1 MRFSDIITFFTDTVF
16 RKSAGDFRNPVAR
29 WAVRQYKLLFYTVQ
43 GLSSHGT
50 MVRSAALTFYT
61 LMSLVP
67 VVALVFAVVKGFGL
81 ADGLEQNLYEVLP
94 QSPEVIDYVVDFA
107 QKALARTQGGWVALV
122 GVLTLFWAVIKVFG
136 SIEDAFNNIWEVKG
150 TRSAARKYSDY
161 IAVVVIAPILW
172 VVSSSFGNYAA
183 EILGVAGSPALEV
196 LSRAASLAV
205 TWVMFTFIY
214 VVLPGTKVRLTS
226 ALTAGIVAGT
236 VFLLFQWGY
245 VYLQRW
251 MTSYNAIYGSF
262 AALPLF
268 LLWMQI
274 SWEILLL
281 GGELS
286 FAYQNAAR
294 FDEERESLLVS
305 YDCRRKLMVGV
316 VVLVA
321 RAFRDGRGAVSF
333 SEIRDRLDV
342 PTRIMNNILFTLVQA
357 RMLNEIRTEGTEYD
371 LEYAPARDIS
381 QLRVYDV
388 LEAVDSHGFGRD
400 TIDMRTNR
408 ELRRGAEAVE
418 RLKAVTRAS
427 DRNVRIVDL
436 MDGADALIRSGGNWV
451 AFFTRLNI
459 IAWFRFVFLVF
470 REVCIRAG
478 ISFPMQKQL
487 DAYICINQVL
497 KAYLEQL
504 KQIDFERFQK
514 ESTKYKQVIVGME
527 KAVTEEELNA
537 VLKNEYA
544 ALGLKL
550 PYGGDFDAFM
560 KDKTVTLTF
569 E

>member
-1 MRFSDIITFFTDTVF
+1 MRLSDIITFFTDTVF
-16 RKSAGDFRNPVAR
+16 RKGAGEYRNPVAR

-81 ADGLEQNLYEVLP
+81 AEGLEQNLYEVLP

-136 SIEDAFNNIWEVKG
+136 SIEDAFNNIWEVRS
-150 TRSAARKYSDY
+150 TRSAARKYGDY
-161 IAVVVIAPILW
+161 IAVVVVAPILW
-172 VVSSSFGNYAA
+172 VISSSMGNYAA

-196 LSRAASLAV
+196 LSRAGSLVVA
-205 TWVMFTFIY
+205 WVMFTFIY
-214 VVLPGTKVRLTS
+214 VVLPSTKVRLTA
-226 ALTAGIVAGT
+226 ALTAGVVAGT
-236 VFLLFQWGY
+236 AFVLFQWGY

-286 FAYQNAAR
+286 FAYQNVAR

-316 VVLVA
+316 MLLVS

-342 PTRIMNNILFTLVQA
+342 PTRIMNNILYTLVQA
-357 RMLNEIRTEGTEYD
+357 RMLNEIRTEGTDYD

-381 QLRVYDV
+381 TLRVYDI
-388 LEAVDSHGFGRD
+388 LSAVDSHGFGRD
-400 TIDMRTNR
+400 TIDMRSNR
-408 ELRRGAEAVE
+408 ELRRCAEVVE
-418 RLKAVTRAS
+418 RLKDVTRAS
-427 DRNVRIVDL
+427 TENVLLTEL
-436 MDGADALIRSGGNWV
+436 MDGA
-451 AFFTRLNI
+451 
-459 IAWFRFVFLVF
+459 
-470 REVCIRAG
+470 E
-478 ISFPMQKQL
+478 QKSE
-487 DAYICINQVL
+487 D
-497 KAYLEQL
+497 
-504 KQIDFERFQK
+504 
-514 ESTKYKQVIVGME
+514 
-527 KAVTEEELNA
+527 
-537 VLKNEYA
+537 
-544 ALGLKL
+544 
-550 PYGGDFDAFM
+550 
-560 KDKTVTLTF
+560 
-569 E
+569 

>member
-1 MRFSDIITFFTDTVF
+1 MRLSDIITFFTDTVF
-16 RKSAGDFRNPVAR
+16 RKGAGEYRNPVAR

-81 ADGLEQNLYEVLP
+81 AEGLEQNLYEVLP
-94 QSPEVIDYVVDFA
+94 QSPEVIDYVVGFA

-136 SIEDAFNNIWEVKG
+136 SIEDAFNNIWEVRS
-150 TRSAARKYSDY
+150 TRSAARKYGDY
-161 IAVVVIAPILW
+161 IAVVVVAPILW
-172 VVSSSFGNYAA
+172 VISSSMGNYAA
-183 EILGVAGSPALEV
+183 EILDVAGSPALEV
-196 LSRAASLAV
+196 LSRAGSLVVA
-205 TWVMFTFIY
+205 WVMFTFIY
-214 VVLPGTKVRLTS
+214 VVLPSTKVRFTA
-226 ALTAGIVAGT
+226 ALTAGVVAGT
-236 VFLLFQWGY
+236 AFVLFQWGY

-286 FAYQNAAR
+286 FAYQNVAR

-316 VVLVA
+316 MLLVS

-342 PTRIMNNILFTLVQA
+342 PTRIMNNILYTLVQA
-357 RMLNEIRTEGTEYD
+357 RMLNEIRTEGTDYD

-381 QLRVYDV
+381 TLRVYDI
-388 LEAVDSHGFGRD
+388 LSAVDSHGFGRD
-400 TIDMRTNR
+400 TIDMRSNR
-408 ELRRGAEAVE
+408 ELRRCAEVVE
-418 RLKAVTRAS
+418 RLKDVTRAS
-427 DRNVRIVDL
+427 TENVLLTEL
-436 MDGADALIRSGGNWV
+436 MDGA
-451 AFFTRLNI
+451 
-459 IAWFRFVFLVF
+459 
-470 REVCIRAG
+470 E
-478 ISFPMQKQL
+478 QKSE
-487 DAYICINQVL
+487 D
-497 KAYLEQL
+497 
-504 KQIDFERFQK
+504 
-514 ESTKYKQVIVGME
+514 
-527 KAVTEEELNA
+527 
-537 VLKNEYA
+537 
-544 ALGLKL
+544 
-550 PYGGDFDAFM
+550 
-560 KDKTVTLTF
+560 
-569 E
+569 

>member
-1 MRFSDIITFFTDTVF
+1 MRLSDIITFFTDTVF
-16 RKSAGDFRNPVAR
+16 RKGAGEYRNPVAR

-81 ADGLEQNLYEVLP
+81 AEGLEQNLYEVLP
-94 QSPEVIDYVVDFA
+94 QSPEVIDYVVGFA

-136 SIEDAFNNIWEVKG
+136 SIEDAFNNIWEVRS
-150 TRSAARKYSDY
+150 TRSAARKYGDY
-161 IAVVVIAPILW
+161 IAVVVVAPILW
-172 VVSSSFGNYAA
+172 VISSSMGNYAA

-196 LSRAASLAV
+196 LSRAGSLVVA
-205 TWVMFTFIY
+205 WVMFTFIY
-214 VVLPGTKVRLTS
+214 VVLPSTKVRFTA
-226 ALTAGIVAGT
+226 ALTAGVVAGT
-236 VFLLFQWGY
+236 AFVLFQWGY

-286 FAYQNAAR
+286 FAYQNVAR

-316 VVLVA
+316 MVLVS

-342 PTRIMNNILFTLVQA
+342 PTRIMNNILYTLVQA
-357 RMLNEIRTEGTEYD
+357 RMLSEIRTEGTDYD

-381 QLRVYDV
+381 TLRVYDI
-388 LEAVDSHGFGRD
+388 LSAVDSHGFGRD
-400 TIDMRTNR
+400 TIDMRSNR
-408 ELRRGAEAVE
+408 ELRRCAEVVE
-418 RLKAVTRAS
+418 RLKDVTRAS
-427 DRNVRIVDL
+427 TENVLLTEL
-436 MDGADALIRSGGNWV
+436 MDGAEQRS
-451 AFFTRLNI
+451 
-459 IAWFRFVFLVF
+459 
-470 REVCIRAG
+470 E
-478 ISFPMQKQL
+478 
-487 DAYICINQVL
+487 D
-497 KAYLEQL
+497 
-504 KQIDFERFQK
+504 
-514 ESTKYKQVIVGME
+514 
-527 KAVTEEELNA
+527 
-537 VLKNEYA
+537 
-544 ALGLKL
+544 
-550 PYGGDFDAFM
+550 
-560 KDKTVTLTF
+560 
-569 E
+569 

>member
-1 MRFSDIITFFTDTVF
+1 MRLSDIITFFTDTVF
-16 RKSAGDFRNPVAR
+16 RKGAGEYRNPVAR

-81 ADGLEQNLYEVLP
+81 AEGLEQNLYEVLP
-94 QSPEVIDYVVDFA
+94 QSPEVIDYVVGFA

-136 SIEDAFNNIWEVKG
+136 SIEDAFNNIWEVRS
-150 TRSAARKYSDY
+150 TRSAARKYGDY
-161 IAVVVIAPILW
+161 IAVVVVAPILW
-172 VVSSSFGNYAA
+172 VISSSMGNYAA

-196 LSRAASLAV
+196 LSRAGSLVVA
-205 TWVMFTFIY
+205 WVMFTFIY
-214 VVLPGTKVRLTS
+214 VVLPSTKVRFTA
-226 ALTAGIVAGT
+226 ALTAGVVAGT
-236 VFLLFQWGY
+236 AFVLFQWGY

-286 FAYQNAAR
+286 FAYQNVAR

-316 VVLVA
+316 MVLVS
-321 RAFRDGRGAVSF
+321 RAFRDGHGAVSF

-342 PTRIMNNILFTLVQA
+342 PTRIMNNILYTLVQA

-381 QLRVYDV
+381 TLRVYDI
-388 LEAVDSHGFGRD
+388 LSAVDSHGFGRD
-400 TIDMRTNR
+400 TIDMRSNR
-408 ELRRGAEAVE
+408 ELRRCAEVVE
-418 RLKAVTRAS
+418 RLKDVTRAS
-427 DRNVRIVDL
+427 TENVLLTEL
-436 MDGADALIRSGGNWV
+436 MDGA
-451 AFFTRLNI
+451 
-459 IAWFRFVFLVF
+459 
-470 REVCIRAG
+470 E
-478 ISFPMQKQL
+478 QKSE
-487 DAYICINQVL
+487 D
-497 KAYLEQL
+497 
-504 KQIDFERFQK
+504 
-514 ESTKYKQVIVGME
+514 
-527 KAVTEEELNA
+527 
-537 VLKNEYA
+537 
-544 ALGLKL
+544 
-550 PYGGDFDAFM
+550 
-560 KDKTVTLTF
+560 
-569 E
+569 

>member
-214 VVLPGTKVRLTS
+214 VVLPSTKVRLTS

-316 VVLVA
+316 MVLVS

-436 MDGADALIRSGGNWV
+436 MDGADETDN
-451 AFFTRLNI
+451 
-459 IAWFRFVFLVF
+459 
-470 REVCIRAG
+470 
-478 ISFPMQKQL
+478 
-487 DAYICINQVL
+487 
-497 KAYLEQL
+497 
-504 KQIDFERFQK
+504 
-514 ESTKYKQVIVGME
+514 
-527 KAVTEEELNA
+527 
-537 VLKNEYA
+537 
-544 ALGLKL
+544 
-550 PYGGDFDAFM
+550 
-560 KDKTVTLTF
+560 
-569 E
+569 

>member
-281 GGELS
+281 
-286 FAYQNAAR
+286 
-294 FDEERESLLVS
+294 VS

-436 MDGADALIRSGGNWV
+436 MDGADETDN
-451 AFFTRLNI
+451 
-459 IAWFRFVFLVF
+459 
-470 REVCIRAG
+470 
-478 ISFPMQKQL
+478 
-487 DAYICINQVL
+487 
-497 KAYLEQL
+497 
-504 KQIDFERFQK
+504 
-514 ESTKYKQVIVGME
+514 
-527 KAVTEEELNA
+527 
-537 VLKNEYA
+537 
-544 ALGLKL
+544 
-550 PYGGDFDAFM
+550 
-560 KDKTVTLTF
+560 
-569 E
+569 

>member
-1 MRFSDIITFFTDTVF
+1 MRLSDIITFFTDTVF
-16 RKSAGDFRNPVAR
+16 RKGAGEYRNPVAR

-81 ADGLEQNLYEVLP
+81 AEGLEQNLYEVLP
-94 QSPEVIDYVVDFA
+94 QSPEVIDYVVGFA

-136 SIEDAFNNIWEVKG
+136 SIEDAFNNIWEVRS
-150 TRSAARKYSDY
+150 TRSAARKYGDY
-161 IAVVVIAPILW
+161 IAVVVVAPILW
-172 VVSSSFGNYAA
+172 VISSSMGNYAA

-196 LSRAASLAV
+196 LSRAGSLVVA
-205 TWVMFTFIY
+205 WVMFTFIY
-214 VVLPGTKVRLTS
+214 VVLPSTKVRFTA
-226 ALTAGIVAGT
+226 ALTAGVVAGT
-236 VFLLFQWGY
+236 AFVLFQWGY

-286 FAYQNAAR
+286 FAYQNVAR

-316 VVLVA
+316 MVLVS

-342 PTRIMNNILFTLVQA
+342 PTRIMNNILYTLVQA
-357 RMLNEIRTEGTEYD
+357 RLLNEIRTEGTDYD

-381 QLRVYDV
+381 TLRVYDI
-388 LEAVDSHGFGRD
+388 LSAVDSHGFGRD
-400 TIDMRTNR
+400 TIDMRSNR
-408 ELRRGAEAVE
+408 ELRRCAEVVE
-418 RLKAVTRAS
+418 RLKDVTRAS
-427 DRNVRIVDL
+427 AENVLLIDI
-436 MDGADALIRSGGNWV
+436 MDGA
-451 AFFTRLNI
+451 
-459 IAWFRFVFLVF
+459 
-470 REVCIRAG
+470 E
-478 ISFPMQKQL
+478 QKSE
-487 DAYICINQVL
+487 D
-497 KAYLEQL
+497 
-504 KQIDFERFQK
+504 
-514 ESTKYKQVIVGME
+514 
-527 KAVTEEELNA
+527 
-537 VLKNEYA
+537 
-544 ALGLKL
+544 
-550 PYGGDFDAFM
+550 
-560 KDKTVTLTF
+560 
-569 E
+569 

>member
-1 MRFSDIITFFTDTVF
+1 MRLSDIITFFTDTVF
-16 RKSAGDFRNPVAR
+16 RKGAGEYRNPVAR

-81 ADGLEQNLYEVLP
+81 AEGLEQNLYEVLP
-94 QSPEVIDYVVDFA
+94 QSPEVIDYVVGFA

-136 SIEDAFNNIWEVKG
+136 SIEDAFNNIWEVRS
-150 TRSAARKYSDY
+150 TRSAARKYGDY
-161 IAVVVIAPILW
+161 IAVVVVAPILW
-172 VVSSSFGNYAA
+172 VISSSMGNYAA

-196 LSRAASLAV
+196 LSRAGSLVVA
-205 TWVMFTFIY
+205 WVMFTFIY
-214 VVLPGTKVRLTS
+214 VVLPSTKVRFTA
-226 ALTAGIVAGT
+226 ALTAGVVAGT
-236 VFLLFQWGY
+236 AFVLFQWGY

-286 FAYQNAAR
+286 FAYQNVAR

-316 VVLVA
+316 MLLVS

-342 PTRIMNNILFTLVQA
+342 PTRIMNNILYTLVQA
-357 RMLNEIRTEGTEYD
+357 RMLSEIRTEGTDYD

-381 QLRVYDV
+381 TLRVYDI
-388 LEAVDSHGFGRD
+388 LSAVDSHGFGRD
-400 TIDMRTNR
+400 TIDMRSNR
-408 ELRRGAEAVE
+408 ELRRSAEVVE
-418 RLKAVTRAS
+418 RLKDVTRAS
-427 DRNVRIVDL
+427 TENVLLTEL
-436 MDGADALIRSGGNWV
+436 MDGA
-451 AFFTRLNI
+451 
-459 IAWFRFVFLVF
+459 
-470 REVCIRAG
+470 E
-478 ISFPMQKQL
+478 QKSE
-487 DAYICINQVL
+487 D
-497 KAYLEQL
+497 
-504 KQIDFERFQK
+504 
-514 ESTKYKQVIVGME
+514 
-527 KAVTEEELNA
+527 
-537 VLKNEYA
+537 
-544 ALGLKL
+544 
-550 PYGGDFDAFM
+550 
-560 KDKTVTLTF
+560 
-569 E
+569 

>member
-1 MRFSDIITFFTDTVF
+1 MRLSDIITFFTDTVF
-16 RKSAGDFRNPVAR
+16 RKGAGEYRNPVAR

-81 ADGLEQNLYEVLP
+81 ADGLEQNLYDVLP
-94 QSPEVIDYVVDFA
+94 QSPEVIDYVVGFA

-136 SIEDAFNNIWEVKG
+136 SIEDAFNNIWEVRS
-150 TRSAARKYSDY
+150 TRSAARKYGDY
-161 IAVVVIAPILW
+161 IAVVVVAPILW
-172 VVSSSFGNYAA
+172 VISSSMGSYAA

-196 LSRAASLAV
+196 LSRAGSLVVA
-205 TWVMFTFIY
+205 WVMFTFIY
-214 VVLPGTKVRLTS
+214 VVLPSTKVRLTA
-226 ALTAGIVAGT
+226 ALTAGVVAGT
-236 VFLLFQWGY
+236 AFVLFQWGY

-286 FAYQNAAR
+286 FAYQNVSR

-316 VVLVA
+316 MLLVS

-342 PTRIMNNILFTLVQA
+342 PTRIMNNILYTLVRA
-357 RMLNEIRTEGTEYD
+357 RMLSEIRTEGTEYD

-381 QLRVYDV
+381 TLRVYDI
-388 LEAVDSHGFGRD
+388 LSAVDSHGFGRD
-400 TIDMRTNR
+400 TIDMRSNR
-408 ELRRGAEAVE
+408 ELRRCAEVVE
-418 RLKAVTRAS
+418 RLKDVTRAS
-427 DRNVRIVDL
+427 AENVLLTEL
-436 MDGADALIRSGGNWV
+436 MDGAEPKSED
-451 AFFTRLNI
+451 
-459 IAWFRFVFLVF
+459 
-470 REVCIRAG
+470 
-478 ISFPMQKQL
+478 
-487 DAYICINQVL
+487 
-497 KAYLEQL
+497 
-504 KQIDFERFQK
+504 
-514 ESTKYKQVIVGME
+514 
-527 KAVTEEELNA
+527 
-537 VLKNEYA
+537 
-544 ALGLKL
+544 
-550 PYGGDFDAFM
+550 
-560 KDKTVTLTF
+560 
-569 E
+569 

>member
-316 VVLVA
+316 VVLVS

-436 MDGADALIRSGGNWV
+436 MDGADETDN
-451 AFFTRLNI
+451 
-459 IAWFRFVFLVF
+459 
-470 REVCIRAG
+470 
-478 ISFPMQKQL
+478 
-487 DAYICINQVL
+487 
-497 KAYLEQL
+497 
-504 KQIDFERFQK
+504 
-514 ESTKYKQVIVGME
+514 
-527 KAVTEEELNA
+527 
-537 VLKNEYA
+537 
-544 ALGLKL
+544 
-550 PYGGDFDAFM
+550 
-560 KDKTVTLTF
+560 
-569 E
+569 

>member
-1 MRFSDIITFFTDTVF
+1 MRLSDIITFFTDTVF
-16 RKSAGDFRNPVAR
+16 RKGAGEYRNPVAR

-81 ADGLEQNLYEVLP
+81 AEGLEQNLYEVLP
-94 QSPEVIDYVVDFA
+94 QSPEVIDYVVGFA

-136 SIEDAFNNIWEVKG
+136 SIEDAFNNIWEVRS
-150 TRSAARKYSDY
+150 TRSAARKYGDY
-161 IAVVVIAPILW
+161 IAVVVVAPILW
-172 VVSSSFGNYAA
+172 VISSSMGNYAA

-196 LSRAASLAV
+196 LSRAGSLVVA
-205 TWVMFTFIY
+205 WVMFTFIY
-214 VVLPGTKVRLTS
+214 VVLPSTKVRFTA
-226 ALTAGIVAGT
+226 ALTAGVVAGT
-236 VFLLFQWGY
+236 AFVLFQWGY

-286 FAYQNAAR
+286 FAYQNVAR

-316 VVLVA
+316 MLLVS

-342 PTRIMNNILFTLVQA
+342 PTRIMNNILYTLVQA
-357 RMLNEIRTEGTEYD
+357 RMLNEIRTEGTDYD

-381 QLRVYDV
+381 TLRVYDI
-388 LEAVDSHGFGRD
+388 LSAVDSHGFGRD
-400 TIDMRTNR
+400 TIDMRSNR
-408 ELRRGAEAVE
+408 ELRRCAEVVE
-418 RLKAVTRAS
+418 RLKDMTRAS
-427 DRNVRIVDL
+427 AENVLLTEL
-436 MDGADALIRSGGNWV
+436 MDGA
-451 AFFTRLNI
+451 
-459 IAWFRFVFLVF
+459 
-470 REVCIRAG
+470 E
-478 ISFPMQKQL
+478 QKSE
-487 DAYICINQVL
+487 D
-497 KAYLEQL
+497 
-504 KQIDFERFQK
+504 
-514 ESTKYKQVIVGME
+514 
-527 KAVTEEELNA
+527 
-537 VLKNEYA
+537 
-544 ALGLKL
+544 
-550 PYGGDFDAFM
+550 
-560 KDKTVTLTF
+560 
-569 E
+569 

>member
-1 MRFSDIITFFTDTVF
+1 MRLSDIITFFTDTVF
-16 RKSAGDFRNPVAR
+16 RKGAGEYRNPVAR

-81 ADGLEQNLYEVLP
+81 AEGLEQNLYEVLP
-94 QSPEVIDYVVDFA
+94 QSPEVIDYVVGFA

-136 SIEDAFNNIWEVKG
+136 SIEDAFNNIWEVRS
-150 TRSAARKYSDY
+150 TRSAARKYGDY
-161 IAVVVIAPILW
+161 IAVVVVAPILW
-172 VVSSSFGNYAA
+172 VISSSMGNYAA

-196 LSRAASLAV
+196 LSRAGSLVVA
-205 TWVMFTFIY
+205 WVMFTFIY
-214 VVLPGTKVRLTS
+214 VVLPSTKVRFTA
-226 ALTAGIVAGT
+226 ALTAGVVAGT
-236 VFLLFQWGY
+236 AFVLFQWGY

-286 FAYQNAAR
+286 FAYQNVAR

-316 VVLVA
+316 MLLVS

-342 PTRIMNNILFTLVQA
+342 PTRIMNNILYTLVQA
-357 RMLNEIRTEGTEYD
+357 RMLNEIRTEGTDYD

-381 QLRVYDV
+381 TLRVYDI
-388 LEAVDSHGFGRD
+388 LSAVDSHGFGRD
-400 TIDMRTNR
+400 TIDMRSNR
-408 ELRRGAEAVE
+408 ELRRCAEVVE
-418 RLKAVTRAS
+418 RLKDVTRAS
-427 DRNVRIVDL
+427 AENVLLIDI
-436 MDGADALIRSGGNWV
+436 MDGAEQRS
-451 AFFTRLNI
+451 
-459 IAWFRFVFLVF
+459 
-470 REVCIRAG
+470 E
-478 ISFPMQKQL
+478 
-487 DAYICINQVL
+487 D
-497 KAYLEQL
+497 
-504 KQIDFERFQK
+504 
-514 ESTKYKQVIVGME
+514 
-527 KAVTEEELNA
+527 
-537 VLKNEYA
+537 
-544 ALGLKL
+544 
-550 PYGGDFDAFM
+550 
-560 KDKTVTLTF
+560 
-569 E
+569 

>member
-1 MRFSDIITFFTDTVF
+1 MRLSDIITFFTDTVF
-16 RKSAGDFRNPVAR
+16 RKGAGEYRNPVAR

-81 ADGLEQNLYEVLP
+81 AEGLEQNLYEVLP
-94 QSPEVIDYVVDFA
+94 QSPEVIDYVVGFA

-136 SIEDAFNNIWEVKG
+136 SIEDAFNNIWEVRS
-150 TRSAARKYSDY
+150 TRSAARKYGDY
-161 IAVVVIAPILW
+161 IAVVVVAPILW
-172 VVSSSFGNYAA
+172 VISSSMGNYAA

-196 LSRAASLAV
+196 LSRAGSLVVA
-205 TWVMFTFIY
+205 WVMFTFIY
-214 VVLPGTKVRLTS
+214 VVLPSTKVRFTA
-226 ALTAGIVAGT
+226 ALTAGVVAGT
-236 VFLLFQWGY
+236 AFVLFQWGY

-286 FAYQNAAR
+286 FAYQNVAR

-316 VVLVA
+316 MVLVS

-342 PTRIMNNILFTLVQA
+342 PTRIMNNILYTLVQA
-357 RMLNEIRTEGTEYD
+357 RMLSEIRSEGTDYD

-381 QLRVYDV
+381 TLRVYDI
-388 LEAVDSHGFGRD
+388 LSAVDSHGFGRD
-400 TIDMRTNR
+400 TIDMRSNR
-408 ELRRGAEAVE
+408 ELRRCAEVVE
-418 RLKAVTRAS
+418 RLKDVTRAS
-427 DRNVRIVDL
+427 TENVLLTEL
-436 MDGADALIRSGGNWV
+436 MDGAEQK
-451 AFFTRLNI
+451 
-459 IAWFRFVFLVF
+459 
-470 REVCIRAG
+470 RE
-478 ISFPMQKQL
+478 
-487 DAYICINQVL
+487 D
-497 KAYLEQL
+497 
-504 KQIDFERFQK
+504 
-514 ESTKYKQVIVGME
+514 
-527 KAVTEEELNA
+527 
-537 VLKNEYA
+537 
-544 ALGLKL
+544 
-550 PYGGDFDAFM
+550 
-560 KDKTVTLTF
+560 
-569 E
+569 

>member
-1 MRFSDIITFFTDTVF
+1 MRLSDIITFFTDTVF
-16 RKSAGDFRNPVAR
+16 RKGAGEYRNPVAR

-81 ADGLEQNLYEVLP
+81 AEGLEQNLYEVLP
-94 QSPEVIDYVVDFA
+94 QSPEVIYYVVGFA

-136 SIEDAFNNIWEVKG
+136 SIEDAFNNIWEVRS
-150 TRSAARKYSDY
+150 TRSAARKYGDY
-161 IAVVVIAPILW
+161 IAVVVVAPILW
-172 VVSSSFGNYAA
+172 VISSSMGNYAA

-196 LSRAASLAV
+196 LSRAGSLVVA
-205 TWVMFTFIY
+205 WVMFTFIY
-214 VVLPGTKVRLTS
+214 VVLPSTKVRFTA
-226 ALTAGIVAGT
+226 ALTAGVVAGT
-236 VFLLFQWGY
+236 AFVLFQWGY

-286 FAYQNAAR
+286 FAYQNVAR

-316 VVLVA
+316 MVLVS

-342 PTRIMNNILFTLVQA
+342 PTRIMNNILYTLVQA

-381 QLRVYDV
+381 TLRVYDI
-388 LEAVDSHGFGRD
+388 LSAVDSHGFGRD
-400 TIDMRTNR
+400 TIDMRSNR
-408 ELRRGAEAVE
+408 ELRRCAEVVE
-418 RLKAVTRAS
+418 RLKDVTRAS
-427 DRNVRIVDL
+427 AENVLLIDI
-436 MDGADALIRSGGNWV
+436 MDGA
-451 AFFTRLNI
+451 
-459 IAWFRFVFLVF
+459 
-470 REVCIRAG
+470 E
-478 ISFPMQKQL
+478 QKSE
-487 DAYICINQVL
+487 D
-497 KAYLEQL
+497 
-504 KQIDFERFQK
+504 
-514 ESTKYKQVIVGME
+514 
-527 KAVTEEELNA
+527 
-537 VLKNEYA
+537 
-544 ALGLKL
+544 
-550 PYGGDFDAFM
+550 
-560 KDKTVTLTF
+560 
-569 E
+569 

>member
-1 MRFSDIITFFTDTVF
+1 MRLSDIITFFTDTVF
-16 RKSAGDFRNPVAR
+16 RKGAGEYRNPVAR

-81 ADGLEQNLYEVLP
+81 AEGLEQNLYEVLP
-94 QSPEVIDYVVDFA
+94 QSPEVIDYVVGFA

-136 SIEDAFNNIWEVKG
+136 SIEDAFNNIWEVRS
-150 TRSAARKYSDY
+150 TRSAARKYGDY
-161 IAVVVIAPILW
+161 IAVVVVAPILW
-172 VVSSSFGNYAA
+172 VISSSMGNYAA

-196 LSRAASLAV
+196 LSRAGSLVVA
-205 TWVMFTFIY
+205 WVMFTFIY
-214 VVLPGTKVRLTS
+214 VVLPSTKVRFTA
-226 ALTAGIVAGT
+226 ALTAGVVAGT
-236 VFLLFQWGY
+236 AFVLFQWGY

-286 FAYQNAAR
+286 FAYQNVAR

-316 VVLVA
+316 MLLVS

-342 PTRIMNNILFTLVQA
+342 PTRIMNNILYTLVQA
-357 RMLNEIRTEGTEYD
+357 RMLNEIRTEGTDYD

-381 QLRVYDV
+381 TLRVYDI
-388 LEAVDSHGFGRD
+388 LSAVDSHGFGRD
-400 TIDMRTNR
+400 TIDMRSNR
-408 ELRRGAEAVE
+408 ELRRCAEVVE
-418 RLKAVTRAS
+418 RLKDVTRAS
-427 DRNVRIVDL
+427 TENVLLTEL
-436 MDGADALIRSGGNWV
+436 MDGAEQK
-451 AFFTRLNI
+451 
-459 IAWFRFVFLVF
+459 
-470 REVCIRAG
+470 RE
-478 ISFPMQKQL
+478 
-487 DAYICINQVL
+487 D
-497 KAYLEQL
+497 
-504 KQIDFERFQK
+504 
-514 ESTKYKQVIVGME
+514 
-527 KAVTEEELNA
+527 
-537 VLKNEYA
+537 
-544 ALGLKL
+544 
-550 PYGGDFDAFM
+550 
-560 KDKTVTLTF
+560 
-569 E
+569 

>member
-1 MRFSDIITFFTDTVF
+1 MRLSDIITFFTDTVF
-16 RKSAGDFRNPVAR
+16 RKGAGEYRNPVAR

-81 ADGLEQNLYEVLP
+81 AEGLEQNLYEVLP
-94 QSPEVIDYVVDFA
+94 QSPEMIDYVVGFA

-136 SIEDAFNNIWEVKG
+136 SIEDAFNNIWEVRS
-150 TRSAARKYSDY
+150 TRSAARKYGDY
-161 IAVVVIAPILW
+161 IAVVVVAPILW
-172 VVSSSFGNYAA
+172 VISSSMGNYAA

-196 LSRAASLAV
+196 LSRAGSLVVA
-205 TWVMFTFIY
+205 WVMFTFIY
-214 VVLPGTKVRLTS
+214 VVLPSTKVRFTA
-226 ALTAGIVAGT
+226 ALTAGVVAGT
-236 VFLLFQWGY
+236 AFVLFQWGY

-286 FAYQNAAR
+286 FAYQNVAR

-316 VVLVA
+316 MLLVS

-342 PTRIMNNILFTLVQA
+342 PTRIMNNILYTLVQA
-357 RMLNEIRTEGTEYD
+357 RLLNEIRTEGTDYD

-381 QLRVYDV
+381 TLRVYDI
-388 LEAVDSHGFGRD
+388 LSAVDSHGFGRD
-400 TIDMRTNR
+400 TIDMRSNR
-408 ELRRGAEAVE
+408 ELRRCAEVVE
-418 RLKAVTRAS
+418 RLKDVTRAS
-427 DRNVRIVDL
+427 TENVLLTEL
-436 MDGADALIRSGGNWV
+436 MDGA
-451 AFFTRLNI
+451 
-459 IAWFRFVFLVF
+459 
-470 REVCIRAG
+470 E
-478 ISFPMQKQL
+478 QKS
-487 DAYICINQVL
+487 D
-497 KAYLEQL
+497 
-504 KQIDFERFQK
+504 D
-514 ESTKYKQVIVGME
+514 
-527 KAVTEEELNA
+527 
-537 VLKNEYA
+537 
-544 ALGLKL
+544 
-550 PYGGDFDAFM
+550 
-560 KDKTVTLTF
+560 
-569 E
+569 

>member
-1 MRFSDIITFFTDTVF
+1 MRLSDIITFFTDTVF
-16 RKSAGDFRNPVAR
+16 RKGAGEYRNPVAR

-81 ADGLEQNLYEVLP
+81 AEGLEQNLYEVLP
-94 QSPEVIDYVVDFA
+94 QSPEVIDYVVGFA

-136 SIEDAFNNIWEVKG
+136 SIEDAFNNIWEVRS
-150 TRSAARKYSDY
+150 TRSAARKYGDY
-161 IAVVVIAPILW
+161 IAVVVVAPILW
-172 VVSSSFGNYAA
+172 VISSSMGNYAA

-196 LSRAASLAV
+196 LSRAGSLVVA
-205 TWVMFTFIY
+205 WVMFTFIY
-214 VVLPGTKVRLTS
+214 VVLPSTKVRFTA
-226 ALTAGIVAGT
+226 ALTAGVVAGT
-236 VFLLFQWGY
+236 AFVLFQWGY

-286 FAYQNAAR
+286 FAYQNVAR

-316 VVLVA
+316 MVLVS

-342 PTRIMNNILFTLVQA
+342 PTRIMNNILYSLVQA
-357 RMLNEIRTEGTEYD
+357 RMLSEIRTEGTDYD

-381 QLRVYDV
+381 TLRVYDI
-388 LEAVDSHGFGRD
+388 LSAVDSHGFGRD
-400 TIDMRTNR
+400 TIDMRSNR
-408 ELRRGAEAVE
+408 ELRRCAEVVE
-418 RLKAVTRAS
+418 RLKDVTRAS
-427 DRNVRIVDL
+427 TENVLLTEL
-436 MDGADALIRSGGNWV
+436 MDGA
-451 AFFTRLNI
+451 
-459 IAWFRFVFLVF
+459 
-470 REVCIRAG
+470 E
-478 ISFPMQKQL
+478 QKSE
-487 DAYICINQVL
+487 D
-497 KAYLEQL
+497 
-504 KQIDFERFQK
+504 
-514 ESTKYKQVIVGME
+514 
-527 KAVTEEELNA
+527 
-537 VLKNEYA
+537 
-544 ALGLKL
+544 
-550 PYGGDFDAFM
+550 
-560 KDKTVTLTF
+560 
-569 E
+569 

>member
-1 MRFSDIITFFTDTVF
+1 MRLSDIITFFTDTVF
-16 RKSAGDFRNPVAR
+16 RKGAGEYRNPVAR

-81 ADGLEQNLYEVLP
+81 AEGLEQNLYEVLP
-94 QSPEVIDYVVDFA
+94 QSPEVIDYVVGFA

-122 GVLTLFWAVIKVFG
+122 GVLTLFWAVIKGFG
-136 SIEDAFNNIWEVKG
+136 SIEDAFNNIWEVRS
-150 TRSAARKYSDY
+150 TRSAARKYGDY
-161 IAVVVIAPILW
+161 IAVVVVAPILW
-172 VVSSSFGNYAA
+172 VISSSMGNYAA

-196 LSRAASLAV
+196 LSRAGSLVVA
-205 TWVMFTFIY
+205 WVMFTFIY
-214 VVLPGTKVRLTS
+214 VVLPSTKVRFTA
-226 ALTAGIVAGT
+226 ALTAGVVAGT
-236 VFLLFQWGY
+236 AFVLFQWGY

-286 FAYQNAAR
+286 FAYQNVAR

-316 VVLVA
+316 MLLVS

-342 PTRIMNNILFTLVQA
+342 PTRIMNNILYTLVQA
-357 RMLNEIRTEGTEYD
+357 RMLNEIRTEGTDYD

-381 QLRVYDV
+381 TLRVYDI
-388 LEAVDSHGFGRD
+388 LSAVDSHGFGRD
-400 TIDMRTNR
+400 TIDMRSNR
-408 ELRRGAEAVE
+408 ELRRCAEVVE
-418 RLKAVTRAS
+418 RLKDVTRAS
-427 DRNVRIVDL
+427 TENVLLTEL
-436 MDGADALIRSGGNWV
+436 MDGA
-451 AFFTRLNI
+451 
-459 IAWFRFVFLVF
+459 
-470 REVCIRAG
+470 E
-478 ISFPMQKQL
+478 QKSE
-487 DAYICINQVL
+487 D
-497 KAYLEQL
+497 
-504 KQIDFERFQK
+504 
-514 ESTKYKQVIVGME
+514 
-527 KAVTEEELNA
+527 
-537 VLKNEYA
+537 
-544 ALGLKL
+544 
-550 PYGGDFDAFM
+550 
-560 KDKTVTLTF
+560 
-569 E
+569 

>member
-1 MRFSDIITFFTDTVF
+1 MRLSDIITFFTDTVF
-16 RKSAGDFRNPVAR
+16 RKGAGEYRNPVAR

-81 ADGLEQNLYEVLP
+81 AEGLEQNLYEVLP
-94 QSPEVIDYVVDFA
+94 QSPEVIDYVVGFA

-136 SIEDAFNNIWEVKG
+136 SIEDAFNNIWEVRS
-150 TRSAARKYSDY
+150 TRSAARKYGDY
-161 IAVVVIAPILW
+161 IAVVVVAPILW
-172 VVSSSFGNYAA
+172 VISSSMGNYAA

-196 LSRAASLAV
+196 LSRAGSLVVA
-205 TWVMFTFIY
+205 WVMFTFIY
-214 VVLPGTKVRLTS
+214 VVLPSTKVRFTA
-226 ALTAGIVAGT
+226 ALTAGVVVGT
-236 VFLLFQWGY
+236 AFVLFQWGY

-286 FAYQNAAR
+286 FAYQNVAR

-316 VVLVA
+316 MLLVS

-342 PTRIMNNILFTLVQA
+342 PTRIMNNILYTLVQA
-357 RMLNEIRTEGTEYD
+357 RMLSEIRTEGTDYD

-381 QLRVYDV
+381 TLRVYDI
-388 LEAVDSHGFGRD
+388 LSAVDSHGFGRD
-400 TIDMRTNR
+400 TIDMRSNR
-408 ELRRGAEAVE
+408 ELRRCAEVVE
-418 RLKAVTRAS
+418 RLKDVTRAS
-427 DRNVRIVDL
+427 AENVLLTEL
-436 MDGADALIRSGGNWV
+436 MDGAEQRS
-451 AFFTRLNI
+451 
-459 IAWFRFVFLVF
+459 
-470 REVCIRAG
+470 E
-478 ISFPMQKQL
+478 
-487 DAYICINQVL
+487 D
-497 KAYLEQL
+497 
-504 KQIDFERFQK
+504 
-514 ESTKYKQVIVGME
+514 
-527 KAVTEEELNA
+527 
-537 VLKNEYA
+537 
-544 ALGLKL
+544 
-550 PYGGDFDAFM
+550 
-560 KDKTVTLTF
+560 
-569 E
+569 

>member
-1 MRFSDIITFFTDTVF
+1 MRLSDIITFFTDTVF
-16 RKSAGDFRNPVAR
+16 RKGAGEYRNPVAR

-81 ADGLEQNLYEVLP
+81 AEGLEQNLYEVLP
-94 QSPEVIDYVVDFA
+94 QSPEVIDYVVGFA

-136 SIEDAFNNIWEVKG
+136 SIEDAFNNIWEVRS
-150 TRSAARKYSDY
+150 TRSAARKYGDY
-161 IAVVVIAPILW
+161 IAVVVVAPILW
-172 VVSSSFGNYAA
+172 VISSSMGNYAA

-196 LSRAASLAV
+196 LSRAGSLVVA
-205 TWVMFTFIY
+205 WVMFTFIY
-214 VVLPGTKVRLTS
+214 VVLPSTKVRFTA
-226 ALTAGIVAGT
+226 ALTAGVVAGT
-236 VFLLFQWGY
+236 AFVLFQWGY

-286 FAYQNAAR
+286 FAYQNVAR

-316 VVLVA
+316 MVLVS

-342 PTRIMNNILFTLVQA
+342 PTRIMNNILYTLVQA
-357 RMLNEIRTEGTEYD
+357 RMLNEIRTEGTDYD

-381 QLRVYDV
+381 TLRVYDI
-388 LEAVDSHGFGRD
+388 LSAVDSHGFGRD
-400 TIDMRTNR
+400 TIDMRSNR
-408 ELRRGAEAVE
+408 ELRRCAEVVE
-418 RLKAVTRAS
+418 RLKDVTRAS
-427 DRNVRIVDL
+427 PENVLLTELI
-436 MDGADALIRSGGNWV
+436 DGA
-451 AFFTRLNI
+451 
-459 IAWFRFVFLVF
+459 
-470 REVCIRAG
+470 E
-478 ISFPMQKQL
+478 QKSE
-487 DAYICINQVL
+487 D
-497 KAYLEQL
+497 
-504 KQIDFERFQK
+504 
-514 ESTKYKQVIVGME
+514 
-527 KAVTEEELNA
+527 
-537 VLKNEYA
+537 
-544 ALGLKL
+544 
-550 PYGGDFDAFM
+550 
-560 KDKTVTLTF
+560 
-569 E
+569 

>member
-1 MRFSDIITFFTDTVF
+1 MRLSDIITFFTDTVF
-16 RKSAGDFRNPVAR
+16 RKGAGEYRNPVAR

-81 ADGLEQNLYEVLP
+81 AEGLEQNLYEVLP
-94 QSPEVIDYVVDFA
+94 QSPEVIDYVVGFA

-136 SIEDAFNNIWEVKG
+136 SIEDAFNNIWEVRS
-150 TRSAARKYSDY
+150 TRSAARKYGDY
-161 IAVVVIAPILW
+161 IAVVVVAPILW
-172 VVSSSFGNYAA
+172 VISSSMGNYAA

-196 LSRAASLAV
+196 LSRAGSLVVA
-205 TWVMFTFIY
+205 WVMFTFIY
-214 VVLPGTKVRLTS
+214 VVLPSTKVRFTA
-226 ALTAGIVAGT
+226 ALTAGVVAGT
-236 VFLLFQWGY
+236 AFVLFQWGY

-286 FAYQNAAR
+286 FAYQNVAR

-316 VVLVA
+316 MLLVS

-342 PTRIMNNILFTLVQA
+342 PTRIMNNILYTLVQA
-357 RMLNEIRTEGTEYD
+357 RMLNEIRTEGTDYD

-381 QLRVYDV
+381 TLRVYDI
-388 LEAVDSHGFGRD
+388 LSAVDSHGFGRD
-400 TIDMRTNR
+400 TIDMRSNR
-408 ELRRGAEAVE
+408 ELRRCAEVVE
-418 RLKAVTRAS
+418 RLKDVTRAS
-427 DRNVRIVDL
+427 AENVLLTELI
-436 MDGADALIRSGGNWV
+436 DGA
-451 AFFTRLNI
+451 
-459 IAWFRFVFLVF
+459 
-470 REVCIRAG
+470 E
-478 ISFPMQKQL
+478 QKSE
-487 DAYICINQVL
+487 D
-497 KAYLEQL
+497 
-504 KQIDFERFQK
+504 
-514 ESTKYKQVIVGME
+514 
-527 KAVTEEELNA
+527 
-537 VLKNEYA
+537 
-544 ALGLKL
+544 
-550 PYGGDFDAFM
+550 
-560 KDKTVTLTF
+560 
-569 E
+569 

>member
-1 MRFSDIITFFTDTVF
+1 MRLSDIITFFTDTVF
-16 RKSAGDFRNPVAR
+16 RKGAGEYRNPVAR

-81 ADGLEQNLYEVLP
+81 AEGLEQNLYEVLP
-94 QSPEVIDYVVDFA
+94 QSPEVIDYVVGFA

-136 SIEDAFNNIWEVKG
+136 SIEDAFNNIWEVRS
-150 TRSAARKYSDY
+150 TRSAARKYGDY
-161 IAVVVIAPILW
+161 IAVVVVAPILW
-172 VVSSSFGNYAA
+172 VISSSMGNYAA

-196 LSRAASLAV
+196 LSRAGSLVVA
-205 TWVMFTFIY
+205 WVMFTFIY
-214 VVLPGTKVRLTS
+214 VVLPSTKVRLTA
-226 ALTAGIVAGT
+226 ALTAGVVAGT
-236 VFLLFQWGY
+236 AFVLFQWGY

-286 FAYQNAAR
+286 FAYQNVAR

-316 VVLVA
+316 MLLVS

-342 PTRIMNNILFTLVQA
+342 PTRIMNNILYTLVQA
-357 RMLNEIRTEGTEYD
+357 RMLNEIRTEGTDYD

-381 QLRVYDV
+381 TLRVYDI
-388 LEAVDSHGFGRD
+388 LSAVDSHGFGRD
-400 TIDMRTNR
+400 TIDMRSNR
-408 ELRRGAEAVE
+408 ELRRCAEVVE
-418 RLKAVTRAS
+418 RLKDVTRAS
-427 DRNVRIVDL
+427 AENVLLIDI
-436 MDGADALIRSGGNWV
+436 MDGA
-451 AFFTRLNI
+451 
-459 IAWFRFVFLVF
+459 
-470 REVCIRAG
+470 E
-478 ISFPMQKQL
+478 QKSE
-487 DAYICINQVL
+487 D
-497 KAYLEQL
+497 
-504 KQIDFERFQK
+504 
-514 ESTKYKQVIVGME
+514 
-527 KAVTEEELNA
+527 
-537 VLKNEYA
+537 
-544 ALGLKL
+544 
-550 PYGGDFDAFM
+550 
-560 KDKTVTLTF
+560 
-569 E
+569 

>member
-1 MRFSDIITFFTDTVF
+1 MRLSDIITFFTDTVF
-16 RKSAGDFRNPVAR
+16 RKGAGEYRNPVAR

-81 ADGLEQNLYEVLP
+81 AEGLEQNLYEVLP
-94 QSPEVIDYVVDFA
+94 QSPEVIDYVVGFA

-136 SIEDAFNNIWEVKG
+136 SIEDAFNNIWEVRS
-150 TRSAARKYSDY
+150 TRSAARKYGDY
-161 IAVVVIAPILW
+161 IAVVVVAPILW
-172 VVSSSFGNYAA
+172 VISSSMGNYAA

-196 LSRAASLAV
+196 LSRAGSLVVA
-205 TWVMFTFIY
+205 WVMFTFIY
-214 VVLPGTKVRLTS
+214 VVLPSTKVRFTA
-226 ALTAGIVAGT
+226 ALTAGVVAGT
-236 VFLLFQWGY
+236 AFVLFQWGY

-286 FAYQNAAR
+286 FAYQNVAR

-316 VVLVA
+316 MLLVS

-342 PTRIMNNILFTLVQA
+342 PTRIMNNILYTLVQA
-357 RMLNEIRTEGTEYD
+357 RMLNEIRTEGTDYD

-381 QLRVYDV
+381 TLRVYDI
-388 LEAVDSHGFGRD
+388 LSAVDSHGFGRD
-400 TIDMRTNR
+400 TIDMRSNR
-408 ELRRGAEAVE
+408 ELRRCAEVVE
-418 RLKAVTRAS
+418 RLKDVTRAS
-427 DRNVRIVDL
+427 TENVLLIDI
-436 MDGADALIRSGGNWV
+436 MEGA
-451 AFFTRLNI
+451 
-459 IAWFRFVFLVF
+459 
-470 REVCIRAG
+470 E
-478 ISFPMQKQL
+478 QKSE
-487 DAYICINQVL
+487 D
-497 KAYLEQL
+497 
-504 KQIDFERFQK
+504 
-514 ESTKYKQVIVGME
+514 
-527 KAVTEEELNA
+527 
-537 VLKNEYA
+537 
-544 ALGLKL
+544 
-550 PYGGDFDAFM
+550 
-560 KDKTVTLTF
+560 
-569 E
+569 

>member
-1 MRFSDIITFFTDTVF
+1 MRLSDIITFFTDTVF
-16 RKSAGDFRNPVAR
+16 RKGAGEYRNPVAR

-81 ADGLEQNLYEVLP
+81 AEGLEQNLYEVLP
-94 QSPEVIDYVVDFA
+94 QSPEVIDYVVGFA

-136 SIEDAFNNIWEVKG
+136 SIEDAFNNIWEVRS
-150 TRSAARKYSDY
+150 TRSAARKYGDY
-161 IAVVVIAPILW
+161 IAVVVVAPILW
-172 VVSSSFGNYAA
+172 VISSSMGNYAA

-196 LSRAASLAV
+196 LSRAGSLVVA
-205 TWVMFTFIY
+205 WVMFTFIY
-214 VVLPGTKVRLTS
+214 VVLPSTKVRFTA
-226 ALTAGIVAGT
+226 ALTAGVVAGT
-236 VFLLFQWGY
+236 AFVLFQWGY

-286 FAYQNAAR
+286 FAYQNVAR

-316 VVLVA
+316 MLLVS

-342 PTRIMNNILFTLVQA
+342 PTRIMNNILYTLVQA
-357 RMLNEIRTEGTEYD
+357 RMLNEIRTEGTDYD

-381 QLRVYDV
+381 TLRVYDI
-388 LEAVDSHGFGRD
+388 LSAVDSHDFGRD
-400 TIDMRTNR
+400 TIDMRSNR
-408 ELRRGAEAVE
+408 ELRRCAEVVE
-418 RLKAVTRAS
+418 RLKDVTRAS
-427 DRNVRIVDL
+427 TENVLLTEL
-436 MDGADALIRSGGNWV
+436 MDGA
-451 AFFTRLNI
+451 
-459 IAWFRFVFLVF
+459 
-470 REVCIRAG
+470 E
-478 ISFPMQKQL
+478 QKSE
-487 DAYICINQVL
+487 D
-497 KAYLEQL
+497 
-504 KQIDFERFQK
+504 
-514 ESTKYKQVIVGME
+514 
-527 KAVTEEELNA
+527 
-537 VLKNEYA
+537 
-544 ALGLKL
+544 
-550 PYGGDFDAFM
+550 
-560 KDKTVTLTF
+560 
-569 E
+569 

>member
-1 MRFSDIITFFTDTVF
+1 MRLSDIITFFTDTVF
-16 RKSAGDFRNPVAR
+16 RKGAGEYRNPVAR

-81 ADGLEQNLYEVLP
+81 AEGLEQNLYEVLP
-94 QSPEVIDYVVDFA
+94 QSPEVIDYVVGFA

-136 SIEDAFNNIWEVKG
+136 SIEDAFNNIWEVRS
-150 TRSAARKYSDY
+150 TRSAARKYGDY
-161 IAVVVIAPILW
+161 IAVVVVAPILW
-172 VVSSSFGNYAA
+172 VISSSMGNYAA

-196 LSRAASLAV
+196 LSRAGSLVVA
-205 TWVMFTFIY
+205 WVMFIFIY
-214 VVLPGTKVRLTS
+214 VVLPSTKVRFTA
-226 ALTAGIVAGT
+226 ALTAGVVAGT
-236 VFLLFQWGY
+236 AFVLFQWGY

-286 FAYQNAAR
+286 FAYQNVAR

-316 VVLVA
+316 MVLVS

-342 PTRIMNNILFTLVQA
+342 PTRIMNNILYTLVQA
-357 RMLNEIRTEGTEYD
+357 RMLSEIRTEGTDYD

-381 QLRVYDV
+381 TLRVYDI
-388 LEAVDSHGFGRD
+388 LSAVDSHGFGRD
-400 TIDMRTNR
+400 TIDMRSNR
-408 ELRRGAEAVE
+408 ELRRCAEVVE
-418 RLKAVTRAS
+418 RLKDVTRAS
-427 DRNVRIVDL
+427 AENVLLIDI
-436 MDGADALIRSGGNWV
+436 MDGA
-451 AFFTRLNI
+451 
-459 IAWFRFVFLVF
+459 
-470 REVCIRAG
+470 E
-478 ISFPMQKQL
+478 QKSE
-487 DAYICINQVL
+487 D
-497 KAYLEQL
+497 
-504 KQIDFERFQK
+504 
-514 ESTKYKQVIVGME
+514 
-527 KAVTEEELNA
+527 
-537 VLKNEYA
+537 
-544 ALGLKL
+544 
-550 PYGGDFDAFM
+550 
-560 KDKTVTLTF
+560 
-569 E
+569 

>member
-1 MRFSDIITFFTDTVF
+1 MRLSDIITFFTDTVF
-16 RKSAGDFRNPVAR
+16 RKGAGEYRNPVAR

-81 ADGLEQNLYEVLP
+81 AEGLEQNLYEVLP
-94 QSPEVIDYVVDFA
+94 QSPEVIDYVVGFA

-136 SIEDAFNNIWEVKG
+136 SIEDAFNNIWEVRS
-150 TRSAARKYSDY
+150 TRSAARKYGDY
-161 IAVVVIAPILW
+161 IAVVVVAPILW
-172 VVSSSFGNYAA
+172 VISSSMGNYAA

-196 LSRAASLAV
+196 LSRAGSLVVA
-205 TWVMFTFIY
+205 WVMFTFIY
-214 VVLPGTKVRLTS
+214 VVLPSTKVRFTA
-226 ALTAGIVAGT
+226 ALTAGVVAGT
-236 VFLLFQWGY
+236 AFVLFQWGY

-286 FAYQNAAR
+286 FAYQNVAR

-316 VVLVA
+316 MVLVS

-342 PTRIMNNILFTLVQA
+342 PTRIMNNILYTLVQA
-357 RMLNEIRTEGTEYD
+357 RMLNEIRTEGTDYD

-381 QLRVYDV
+381 TLRVYDI
-388 LEAVDSHGFGRD
+388 LSAVDSHGFGRD
-400 TIDMRTNR
+400 TIDMRSNR
-408 ELRRGAEAVE
+408 ELRRCAEVVE
-418 RLKAVTRAS
+418 RLKDVTRAS
-427 DRNVRIVDL
+427 TENVL
-436 MDGADALIRSGGNWV
+436 LTEFMDGA
-451 AFFTRLNI
+451 
-459 IAWFRFVFLVF
+459 
-470 REVCIRAG
+470 E
-478 ISFPMQKQL
+478 QKSE
-487 DAYICINQVL
+487 D
-497 KAYLEQL
+497 
-504 KQIDFERFQK
+504 
-514 ESTKYKQVIVGME
+514 
-527 KAVTEEELNA
+527 
-537 VLKNEYA
+537 
-544 ALGLKL
+544 
-550 PYGGDFDAFM
+550 
-560 KDKTVTLTF
+560 
-569 E
+569 

>member
-1 MRFSDIITFFTDTVF
+1 MRLSDIITFFTDTVF
-16 RKSAGDFRNPVAR
+16 RKGAGEYRNPVAR

-81 ADGLEQNLYEVLP
+81 AEGLEQNLYEVLP

-136 SIEDAFNNIWEVKG
+136 SIEDAFNNIWEVRS
-150 TRSAARKYSDY
+150 TRSAARKYGDY
-161 IAVVVIAPILW
+161 IAVVVVAPILW
-172 VVSSSFGNYAA
+172 VISSSMGNYAA

-196 LSRAASLAV
+196 LSRAGSLVVA
-205 TWVMFTFIY
+205 WVMFTFIY
-214 VVLPGTKVRLTS
+214 VVLPSTKVRFTA
-226 ALTAGIVAGT
+226 ALTAGVVAGT
-236 VFLLFQWGY
+236 AFVLFQWGY

-286 FAYQNAAR
+286 FAYQNVAR

-316 VVLVA
+316 MLLVS

-342 PTRIMNNILFTLVQA
+342 PTRIMNNILYTLVQA
-357 RMLNEIRTEGTEYD
+357 RMLNEIRTEGTDYD

-381 QLRVYDV
+381 TLRVYDI
-388 LEAVDSHGFGRD
+388 LSAVDSHGFGRD
-400 TIDMRTNR
+400 TIDMRSNR
-408 ELRRGAEAVE
+408 ELRRCAEVVE
-418 RLKAVTRAS
+418 RLKDVTRAS
-427 DRNVRIVDL
+427 AENVLLIDI
-436 MDGADALIRSGGNWV
+436 MDGA
-451 AFFTRLNI
+451 
-459 IAWFRFVFLVF
+459 
-470 REVCIRAG
+470 E
-478 ISFPMQKQL
+478 QKSE
-487 DAYICINQVL
+487 D
-497 KAYLEQL
+497 
-504 KQIDFERFQK
+504 
-514 ESTKYKQVIVGME
+514 
-527 KAVTEEELNA
+527 
-537 VLKNEYA
+537 
-544 ALGLKL
+544 
-550 PYGGDFDAFM
+550 
-560 KDKTVTLTF
+560 
-569 E
+569 

>member
-1 MRFSDIITFFTDTVF
+1 MRLSDIITFFTDTVF
-16 RKSAGDFRNPVAR
+16 RKGAGEYRNPVAR

-81 ADGLEQNLYEVLP
+81 AEGLEQNLYEVLP
-94 QSPEVIDYVVDFA
+94 QSPEVIDYVVGFA

-136 SIEDAFNNIWEVKG
+136 SIEDAFNNIWEVRS
-150 TRSAARKYSDY
+150 TRSAARKYGDY
-161 IAVVVIAPILW
+161 IAVVVVAPILW
-172 VVSSSFGNYAA
+172 VISSSMGNYAA

-196 LSRAASLAV
+196 LSRAGSLVVA
-205 TWVMFTFIY
+205 WVMFTFIY
-214 VVLPGTKVRLTS
+214 VVLPSTKVRFTA
-226 ALTAGIVAGT
+226 ALTAGVVAGT
-236 VFLLFQWGY
+236 AFVLFQWGY

-286 FAYQNAAR
+286 FAYQNVAR

-316 VVLVA
+316 MVLVS

-342 PTRIMNNILFTLVQA
+342 PTRIMNNILYTLVQA
-357 RMLNEIRTEGTEYD
+357 RMLSEIRTEGTDYD

-381 QLRVYDV
+381 TLRVYDI
-388 LEAVDSHGFGRD
+388 LSAVDSHGFGRD
-400 TIDMRTNR
+400 TIDMRSNR
-408 ELRRGAEAVE
+408 ELRRCAEVVE
-418 RLKAVTRAS
+418 RLKDVTRAS
-427 DRNVRIVDL
+427 AENVLLIDI
-436 MDGADALIRSGGNWV
+436 MDGA
-451 AFFTRLNI
+451 
-459 IAWFRFVFLVF
+459 
-470 REVCIRAG
+470 E
-478 ISFPMQKQL
+478 QKSE
-487 DAYICINQVL
+487 D
-497 KAYLEQL
+497 
-504 KQIDFERFQK
+504 
-514 ESTKYKQVIVGME
+514 
-527 KAVTEEELNA
+527 
-537 VLKNEYA
+537 
-544 ALGLKL
+544 
-550 PYGGDFDAFM
+550 
-560 KDKTVTLTF
+560 
-569 E
+569 

>member
-1 MRFSDIITFFTDTVF
+1 MRLSDIITFFTDTVF
-16 RKSAGDFRNPVAR
+16 RKGAGEYRNPVAR

-81 ADGLEQNLYEVLP
+81 AEGLEQNLYEVLP
-94 QSPEVIDYVVDFA
+94 QSPEVIDYVVGFA

-136 SIEDAFNNIWEVKG
+136 SIEDAFNNIWEVRS
-150 TRSAARKYSDY
+150 TRSAARKYGDY
-161 IAVVVIAPILW
+161 IAVVVVAPILW
-172 VVSSSFGNYAA
+172 VISSSMGNYAA

-196 LSRAASLAV
+196 LSRAGSLVVA
-205 TWVMFTFIY
+205 WVMFTFIY
-214 VVLPGTKVRLTS
+214 VVLPSTKVRFTA
-226 ALTAGIVAGT
+226 ALTAGVVAGT
-236 VFLLFQWGY
+236 AFVLFQWGY

-316 VVLVA
+316 MVLVS

-342 PTRIMNNILFTLVQA
+342 PTRIMNNILYTLVQA
-357 RMLNEIRTEGTEYD
+357 RMLNEIRTEGTDYD

-381 QLRVYDV
+381 TLRVYDI
-388 LEAVDSHGFGRD
+388 LSAVDSHGFGRD
-400 TIDMRTNR
+400 TIDMRSNR
-408 ELRRGAEAVE
+408 ELRRCAEVVE
-418 RLKAVTRAS
+418 RLKDVTRAS
-427 DRNVRIVDL
+427 TENVLLIDI
-436 MDGADALIRSGGNWV
+436 MDGA
-451 AFFTRLNI
+451 
-459 IAWFRFVFLVF
+459 
-470 REVCIRAG
+470 E
-478 ISFPMQKQL
+478 QKSE
-487 DAYICINQVL
+487 D
-497 KAYLEQL
+497 
-504 KQIDFERFQK
+504 
-514 ESTKYKQVIVGME
+514 
-527 KAVTEEELNA
+527 
-537 VLKNEYA
+537 
-544 ALGLKL
+544 
-550 PYGGDFDAFM
+550 
-560 KDKTVTLTF
+560 
-569 E
+569 

>member
-1 MRFSDIITFFTDTVF
+1 MRLSDIITFFTDTVF
-16 RKSAGDFRNPVAR
+16 RKGAGEYRNPVAR

-81 ADGLEQNLYEVLP
+81 AEGLEQNLYEVLP
-94 QSPEVIDYVVDFA
+94 QSPEVIDYVVGFA

-136 SIEDAFNNIWEVKG
+136 SIEDAFNNIWEVRS
-150 TRSAARKYSDY
+150 TRSAARKYGDY
-161 IAVVVIAPILW
+161 IAVVVVAPILW
-172 VVSSSFGNYAA
+172 VISSSMGNYAA

-196 LSRAASLAV
+196 LSRAGSLVVA
-205 TWVMFTFIY
+205 WVMFTFIY
-214 VVLPGTKVRLTS
+214 VVLPSTKVRFTA
-226 ALTAGIVAGT
+226 ALTAGVVAGT
-236 VFLLFQWGY
+236 AFVLFQWGY

-286 FAYQNAAR
+286 FAYQNVAR

-316 VVLVA
+316 MLLVS

-342 PTRIMNNILFTLVQA
+342 PTRIMNNILYTLVQA
-357 RMLNEIRTEGTEYD
+357 RMLNEIRTEGTDYD

-381 QLRVYDV
+381 TLRVYDI
-388 LEAVDSHGFGRD
+388 LSAVDSHGFGRD
-400 TIDMRTNR
+400 TIDMRSNR
-408 ELRRGAEAVE
+408 ELRRCAEVVE
-418 RLKAVTRAS
+418 RLKDVTRAS
-427 DRNVRIVDL
+427 TENVLLTEL
-436 MDGADALIRSGGNWV
+436 MDGA
-451 AFFTRLNI
+451 
-459 IAWFRFVFLVF
+459 
-470 REVCIRAG
+470 E
-478 ISFPMQKQL
+478 QKSE
-487 DAYICINQVL
+487 D
-497 KAYLEQL
+497 
-504 KQIDFERFQK
+504 
-514 ESTKYKQVIVGME
+514 
-527 KAVTEEELNA
+527 
-537 VLKNEYA
+537 
-544 ALGLKL
+544 
-550 PYGGDFDAFM
+550 
-560 KDKTVTLTF
+560 
-569 E
+569 

>member
-1 MRFSDIITFFTDTVF
+1 MRLSDIITFFTDTVF
-16 RKSAGDFRNPVAR
+16 RKGAGEYRNPVAR

-81 ADGLEQNLYEVLP
+81 AEGLEQNLYEVLP
-94 QSPEVIDYVVDFA
+94 QSPEVIDYVVGFA

-122 GVLTLFWAVIKVFG
+122 GVLTLFWAVIKVFW
-136 SIEDAFNNIWEVKG
+136 SIEDAFNNIWEVRS
-150 TRSAARKYSDY
+150 TRSAARKYGDY
-161 IAVVVIAPILW
+161 IAVVVVAPILW
-172 VVSSSFGNYAA
+172 VISSSMGNYAA

-196 LSRAASLAV
+196 LSRAGSLVVA
-205 TWVMFTFIY
+205 WVMFTFIY
-214 VVLPGTKVRLTS
+214 VVLPSTKVRFTA
-226 ALTAGIVAGT
+226 ALTAGVVAGT
-236 VFLLFQWGY
+236 AFVLFQWGY

-286 FAYQNAAR
+286 FAYQNVAR

-316 VVLVA
+316 MLLVS

-342 PTRIMNNILFTLVQA
+342 PTRIMNNILYTLVQA
-357 RMLNEIRTEGTEYD
+357 RMLSEIRTEGTDYD

-381 QLRVYDV
+381 TLRVYDI
-388 LEAVDSHGFGRD
+388 LSAVDSHGFGRD
-400 TIDMRTNR
+400 TIDMRSNR
-408 ELRRGAEAVE
+408 ELRRCAEVVE
-418 RLKAVTRAS
+418 RLKDVTRAS
-427 DRNVRIVDL
+427 AENVLLIDI
-436 MDGADALIRSGGNWV
+436 MDGA
-451 AFFTRLNI
+451 
-459 IAWFRFVFLVF
+459 
-470 REVCIRAG
+470 E
-478 ISFPMQKQL
+478 QKSE
-487 DAYICINQVL
+487 D
-497 KAYLEQL
+497 
-504 KQIDFERFQK
+504 
-514 ESTKYKQVIVGME
+514 
-527 KAVTEEELNA
+527 
-537 VLKNEYA
+537 
-544 ALGLKL
+544 
-550 PYGGDFDAFM
+550 
-560 KDKTVTLTF
+560 
-569 E
+569 

>member
-1 MRFSDIITFFTDTVF
+1 MRLSDIITFFTDTVF
-16 RKSAGDFRNPVAR
+16 RKGAGEYRNPVAR

-81 ADGLEQNLYEVLP
+81 AEGLEQNLYEVLP

-136 SIEDAFNNIWEVKG
+136 SIEDAFNNIWEVRS
-150 TRSAARKYSDY
+150 TRSAARKYGDY
-161 IAVVVIAPILW
+161 IAVVVVAPILW
-172 VVSSSFGNYAA
+172 VISSSMGNYAA

-196 LSRAASLAV
+196 LSRAGSLVVA
-205 TWVMFTFIY
+205 WVMFTFIY
-214 VVLPGTKVRLTS
+214 VVLPSTKVRFTA
-226 ALTAGIVAGT
+226 ALTAGVVAGT
-236 VFLLFQWGY
+236 AFVLFQWGY

-286 FAYQNAAR
+286 FAYQNVAR

-316 VVLVA
+316 MVLVS

-342 PTRIMNNILFTLVQA
+342 PTRIMNNILYTLVQA
-357 RMLNEIRTEGTEYD
+357 RMLNEIRTEGTDYD

-381 QLRVYDV
+381 TLRVYDI
-388 LEAVDSHGFGRD
+388 LSAVDSHGFGRD
-400 TIDMRTNR
+400 TIDMRSNR
-408 ELRRGAEAVE
+408 ELRRCAEVVE
-418 RLKAVTRAS
+418 RLKDVTRAS
-427 DRNVRIVDL
+427 TENVLLTEL
-436 MDGADALIRSGGNWV
+436 MDGA
-451 AFFTRLNI
+451 
-459 IAWFRFVFLVF
+459 
-470 REVCIRAG
+470 E
-478 ISFPMQKQL
+478 QKSE
-487 DAYICINQVL
+487 D
-497 KAYLEQL
+497 
-504 KQIDFERFQK
+504 
-514 ESTKYKQVIVGME
+514 
-527 KAVTEEELNA
+527 
-537 VLKNEYA
+537 
-544 ALGLKL
+544 
-550 PYGGDFDAFM
+550 
-560 KDKTVTLTF
+560 
-569 E
+569 

>member
-1 MRFSDIITFFTDTVF
+1 MRLSDIITFFTDTVF
-16 RKSAGDFRNPVAR
+16 RKGAGEYRNPVAR

-81 ADGLEQNLYEVLP
+81 AEGLEQNLYEVLP
-94 QSPEVIDYVVDFA
+94 QSPEVIDYVVGFA

-136 SIEDAFNNIWEVKG
+136 SIEDAFNNIWEVRS
-150 TRSAARKYSDY
+150 TRSAARKYGDY
-161 IAVVVIAPILW
+161 IAVVVVAPILW
-172 VVSSSFGNYAA
+172 VISSSMGNYAA
-183 EILGVAGSPALEV
+183 EILGVAGSPALEI
-196 LSRAASLAV
+196 LSRAGSLVVA
-205 TWVMFTFIY
+205 WVMFTFIY
-214 VVLPGTKVRLTS
+214 VVLPSTKVRFTA
-226 ALTAGIVAGT
+226 ALTAGVVAGT
-236 VFLLFQWGY
+236 AFVLFQWGY

-286 FAYQNAAR
+286 FAYQNVAR

-316 VVLVA
+316 MVLVS

-342 PTRIMNNILFTLVQA
+342 PTRIMNNILYTLVQA
-357 RMLNEIRTEGTEYD
+357 RMLSEIRTEGTDYD

-381 QLRVYDV
+381 TLRVYDI
-388 LEAVDSHGFGRD
+388 LSAVDSHGFGRD
-400 TIDMRTNR
+400 TIDMRSNR
-408 ELRRGAEAVE
+408 ELRRCAEVVE
-418 RLKAVTRAS
+418 RLKDVTRAS
-427 DRNVRIVDL
+427 AENVLLTEL
-436 MDGADALIRSGGNWV
+436 MDGA
-451 AFFTRLNI
+451 
-459 IAWFRFVFLVF
+459 
-470 REVCIRAG
+470 E
-478 ISFPMQKQL
+478 QKSE
-487 DAYICINQVL
+487 D
-497 KAYLEQL
+497 
-504 KQIDFERFQK
+504 
-514 ESTKYKQVIVGME
+514 
-527 KAVTEEELNA
+527 
-537 VLKNEYA
+537 
-544 ALGLKL
+544 
-550 PYGGDFDAFM
+550 
-560 KDKTVTLTF
+560 
-569 E
+569 

>member
-1 MRFSDIITFFTDTVF
+1 MRLSDIITFFTDTVF
-16 RKSAGDFRNPVAR
+16 RKGAGEYRNPVAR

-81 ADGLEQNLYEVLP
+81 AEGLEQNLYEVLP
-94 QSPEVIDYVVDFA
+94 QSPEVIDYVVGFA

-136 SIEDAFNNIWEVKG
+136 SIEDAFNNIWEVRS
-150 TRSAARKYSDY
+150 TRSAARKYGDY
-161 IAVVVIAPILW
+161 IAVVVVAPILW
-172 VVSSSFGNYAA
+172 VISSSMGNYAA

-196 LSRAASLAV
+196 LSRAGSLVVA
-205 TWVMFTFIY
+205 WVMFTFIY
-214 VVLPGTKVRLTS
+214 VVLPSTKVRLTA
-226 ALTAGIVAGT
+226 ALTAGVVAGT
-236 VFLLFQWGY
+236 AFVLFQWGY

-286 FAYQNAAR
+286 FAYQNVAR

-316 VVLVA
+316 MLLVS

-342 PTRIMNNILFTLVQA
+342 PTRIMNNILYTLVQA
-357 RMLNEIRTEGTEYD
+357 RMLNEIRTEGTDYD

-381 QLRVYDV
+381 TLRVYDI
-388 LEAVDSHGFGRD
+388 LSAVDSHGFGRD
-400 TIDMRTNR
+400 TIDMRSNR
-408 ELRRGAEAVE
+408 ELRRCAEVVE
-418 RLKAVTRAS
+418 RLKDVTRAS
-427 DRNVRIVDL
+427 TENVLLTEL
-436 MDGADALIRSGGNWV
+436 MDGA
-451 AFFTRLNI
+451 
-459 IAWFRFVFLVF
+459 
-470 REVCIRAG
+470 E
-478 ISFPMQKQL
+478 QKSE
-487 DAYICINQVL
+487 D
-497 KAYLEQL
+497 
-504 KQIDFERFQK
+504 
-514 ESTKYKQVIVGME
+514 
-527 KAVTEEELNA
+527 
-537 VLKNEYA
+537 
-544 ALGLKL
+544 
-550 PYGGDFDAFM
+550 
-560 KDKTVTLTF
+560 
-569 E
+569 